1 MEAVGRFLEDAWG
14 STAEGAGYRPLPQV
28 GGEDLRGASVCSASE
43 CGPVSRMLQEEG
55 VSEGRPAQ
63 VGGALRRRRS
73 KRHTRRRRSQRGGRR
88 TRSNA
93 GRFAVNA
100 RIRIRLPR
108 H

>member
-1 MEAVGRFLEDAWG
+1 MAEAVGRFLEDAWG
-14 STAEGAGYRPLPQV
+14 STAEGANYRPLPQV

-43 CGPVSRMLQEEG
+43 CMPVDRMLQGEG
-55 VSEGRPAQ
+55 VKEGIAVQ
-63 VGGALRRRRS
+63 EGGARLRKRRR
-73 KRHTRRRRSQRGGRR
+73 TRRRQRGGRR
-88 TRSNA
+88 TRNA